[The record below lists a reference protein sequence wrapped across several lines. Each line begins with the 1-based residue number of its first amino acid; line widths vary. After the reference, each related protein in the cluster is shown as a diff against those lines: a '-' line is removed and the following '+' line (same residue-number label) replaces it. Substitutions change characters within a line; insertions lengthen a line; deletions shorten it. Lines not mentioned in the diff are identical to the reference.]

1 MTWIDRPE
9 VRISRQGGRLTAET
23 RGDEMLRYD
32 SYEVVRELGATESI
46 CPTLD
51 HIIAAAGW

>member
-1 MTWIDRPE
+1 MSWIDRPE
-9 VRISRQGGRLTAET
+9 IRFARLDGRLTAEL
-23 RGDEMLRYD
+23 RGGEKFRYEPHEVLRGPG
-32 SYEVVRELGATESI
+32 VTESI